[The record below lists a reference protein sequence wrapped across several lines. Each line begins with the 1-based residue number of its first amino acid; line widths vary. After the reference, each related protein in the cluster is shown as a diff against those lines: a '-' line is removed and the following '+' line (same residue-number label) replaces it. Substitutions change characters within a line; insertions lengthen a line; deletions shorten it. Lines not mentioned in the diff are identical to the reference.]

1 MTSQP
6 LTAWLLGP
14 CTGALMG
21 FLWWSLYSPSAYSLW
36 ALATSHAVA
45 GVAVQLIAPL
55 VSSRWRGTGSILL
68 GIVGGLFLGPV
79 LVVSPYTLGSLSGIQ
94 GGSIILVVMSTAG
107 VLGLELGRRG
117 WSGAVVLALIALGS
131 ISTNTW
137 FLDERDEKADFV
149 SVREVDSFPDAS
161 IAVIGIDGAD
171 FSIAKPMIERGELPH
186 LAGLMA
192 RGQHGVLRSL
202 KPTLSPVAW
211 TTIFSGHPAE
221 VHGLHSW
228 ATSDNR
234 NRRVPMLWDIFGIH
248 GNSSL
253 VVNVPG
259 TWPPAPIENGT
270 ILAGF
275 PIPSIISGGRGQL
288 LGSIVSSVPD
298 EQGAVTTER
307 AHADSQGRFRF
318 DIAIATPHVQPK
330 LAGVT
335 HPLIDGLAQDGLM
348 LMTSERLIAQA
359 SLAHGSVELI
369 SDALDAPVVL
379 PVGTWSDWLR
389 VKLSDGHVYLRAHV
403 LEAAAGRFRMYLTPA
418 FQDPEQARYPFSL
431 GSTGSALAELGSPY
445 IVEGVGWRLHLDPR
459 VSALLPEILSDVEQV
474 HAEAAL
480 ALIEEHTPAL
490 FAYVITLTDR
500 IQHPFWRLHDPS
512 AFGPDSNPHPG
523 LEGRDPIEEAYRVSD
538 ELLGKML
545 AALPEDSLVFVLSDH
560 GAAPLVE
567 KNEGTHRMEG
577 IWIAAGPDVA
587 HDPEPHELSILD
599 LVPTVLQCIGAPV
612 ADDMPGS
619 PSTSICPAEDIGPD
633 SIASY
638 TAEGFD
644 RADSEASREV
654 QIDASREE
662 QLRSLGY
669 IE

>member
-1 MTSQP
+1 MHA
-6 LTAWLLGP
+6 LTA
-14 CTGALMG
+14 ALDCRME
-21 FLWWSLYSPSAYSLW
+21 A
-36 ALATSHAVA
+36 HCN
-45 GVAVQLIAPL
+45 I
-55 VSSRWRGTGSILL
+55 SRR
-68 GIVGGLFLGPV
+68 
-79 LVVSPYTLGSLSGIQ
+79 
-94 GGSIILVVMSTAG
+94 TA
-107 VLGLELGRRG
+107 E
-117 WSGAVVLALIALGS
+117 IALGS

-149 SVREVDSFPDAS
+149 NVREVDSFPDAS

-171 FSIAKPMIERGELPH
+171 FSIAKPMIVRGELPH

-202 KPTLSPVAW
+202 KPSLSPVAW
-211 TTIFSGHPAE
+211 TTIFSGHPAV

-228 ATSDNR
+228 ATSENR
-234 NRRVPMLWDIFGIH
+234 NRRVPMLWDIFGVH

-335 HPLIDGLAQDGLM
+335 HPSIDGLAQNGLM
-348 LMTSERLIAQA
+348 LM
-359 SLAHGSVELI
+359 
-369 SDALDAPVVL
+369 
-379 PVGTWSDWLR
+379 
-389 VKLSDGHVYLRAHV
+389 
-403 LEAAAGRFRMYLTPA
+403 
-418 FQDPEQARYPFSL
+418 
-431 GSTGSALAELGSPY
+431 
-445 IVEGVGWRLHLDPR
+445 
-459 VSALLPEILSDVEQV
+459 
-474 HAEAAL
+474 
-480 ALIEEHTPAL
+480 
-490 FAYVITLTDR
+490 
-500 IQHPFWRLHDPS
+500 
-512 AFGPDSNPHPG
+512 
-523 LEGRDPIEEAYRVSD
+523 
-538 ELLGKML
+538 
-545 AALPEDSLVFVLSDH
+545 
-560 GAAPLVE
+560 
-567 KNEGTHRMEG
+567 
-577 IWIAAGPDVA
+577 
-587 HDPEPHELSILD
+587 
-599 LVPTVLQCIGAPV
+599 
-612 ADDMPGS
+612 
-619 PSTSICPAEDIGPD
+619 ICPAQDIGPE
-633 SIASY
+633 SIVSY
-638 TAEGFD
+638 TAEGYG